1 MSLTPYQI
9 VVPLL
14 ALVALVYAWNL
25 VLRQKK
31 TVWEALLWTVF
42 WGVIAFIA
50 LEPGVLSY
58 LSAATGIKSQVNA
71 IIVTSIGIL
80 FFMVFYMVIRM
91 EELNHRQTRLIRAI
105 ALRDAELSKMADTP
119 QESGKKQ
126 TK

>member
-31 TVWEALLWTVF
+31 TVWEALLWTLF

-50 LEPGVLSY
+50 LKPDVLSY
-58 LSAATGIKSQVNA
+58 LSAVTGIKDQVNA
-71 IIVTSIGIL
+71 IFVTSIGIL
-80 FFMVFYMVIRM
+80 FFMVFYIVIRM
-91 EELNHRQTRLIRAI
+91 EEMNHRQTRLIRSLAI
-105 ALRDAELSKMADTP
+105 KEAELENAKDKRKSDV
-119 QESGKKQ
+119 
-126 TK
+126 

>member
-1 MSLTPYQI
+1 MTLTPYQI

-14 ALVALVYAWNL
+14 ALIALVYAWNL

-31 TVWEALLWTVF
+31 TVWEAVLWTVF

-58 LSAATGIKSQVNA
+58 LSAATGIKDQVNA

-80 FFMVFYMVIRM
+80 FFMVFYIVIRL

-105 ALRDAELSKMADTP
+105 ALRDADLGKTADMAH
-119 QESGKKQ
+119 ESAKKQ